1 MESTPSKMSSSSESA
16 SSAAYAGSKGSSA
29 SSREYYSDV
38 QRSTSRKLR
47 SPSKIKN
54 LQRSTSRKL
63 RSPSKV
69 KNLPKHTPNP
79 SPCKEGWTRV
89 GRRGSNSSN
98 SSPIS
103 QPYNIHSN
111 VDFPRL
117 QLSPGPSQRRTSSSS
132 EDPYQKV
139 VKEALR

>member
-1 MESTPSKMSSSSESA
+1 MESKHSKMSSSGSP
-16 SSAAYAGSKGSSA
+16 SSAKYHGSKGSSGSSCEEG
-29 SSREYYSDV
+29 SSREGAV
-38 QRSTSRKLR
+38 QRSTSRY
-47 SPSKIKN
+47 
-54 LQRSTSRKL
+54 L

-69 KNLPKHTPNP
+69 KNLPKHAPNP

-132 EDPYQKV
+132 EDPYQKD

>member
-47 SPSKIKN
+47 SPSK
-54 LQRSTSRKL
+54 
-63 RSPSKV
+63 V

-98 SSPIS
+98 SSPRS
-103 QPYNIHSN
+103 QPFNIRSN

-117 QLSPGPSQRRTSSSS
+117 QLSPGGPQRRTSSSISS
-132 EDPYQKV
+132 EDPYQKDV
-139 VKEALR
+139 YEALR